1 LEALYRGEKP
11 AAAEQVLVG
20 SYLAGLSFAMARL
33 GVVHGIA
40 HPLGVRYHVPHGYVC
55 GVCLP
60 HAVELN
66 RDAMGKKYEQ
76 ISRALGRDLLE
87 LIRHLLVQLDMP
99 SPFRGKPIMEKEAI
113 IRETVVAWSTKANPK
128 PITPADVEW
137 LLDRLFLG

>member
-1 LEALYRGEKP
+1 
-11 AAAEQVLVG
+11 
-20 SYLAGLSFAMARL
+20 
-33 GVVHGIA
+33 
-40 HPLGVRYHVPHGYVC
+40 
-55 GVCLP
+55 
-60 HAVELN
+60 
-66 RDAMGKKYEQ
+66 MGKKYEQ